1 MTAIMHHAPL
11 LDFHP
16 DTESFLDDVLHGLSL
31 APKTL
36 PCKYFYDEEG
46 SRLFDEICGLEEYYP
61 TRTETA
67 LMEAHAGEMATL
79 LGRDVVLV
87 EYGSGSS
94 TKSRILLDNLPD
106 LEAYVP
112 IDISREHLCRSADC
126 LACEYAGLPVHPVCA
141 DYTAPFRLPTFG
153 RGNAR
158 WSVYF
163 PGSTIGN
170 FHRPEA
176 VRFLRQ
182 IARVVGPGGALLI
195 GVDLRKDTQVLE
207 AAYNDRRGVT
217 AAFNMNLLRRINR
230 ELGADFNLDRFR
242 HHAFYNEDRG
252 RIEMHLQS
260 LANQTVRIDRDDV
273 SFSEG
278 ETIFTECSYKYSL
291 EGFAGLAAEAGFTVR
306 RVWTDAARLFSVQ
319 YLVATK
325 VDQPP
330 ERPYQ
335 HGGVT

>member
-1 MTAIMHHAPL
+1 MTVELPRTRL

-16 DTESFLDDVLHGLSL
+16 DTACFLDDVLHGLSL
-31 APKTL
+31 TPKTL
-36 PCKYFYDEEG
+36 PCKYFYDETG
-46 SRLFDEICGLEEYYP
+46 SLLFDEICRLDEYYP

-67 LMEAHAGEMATL
+67 IMQAHSGEMAAL

-94 TKSRILLDNLPD
+94 TKSRILLDHLPE

-126 LACEYAGLPVHPVCA
+126 LACEYAGLPIHPVCA

-153 RGNAR
+153 RENAR

-170 FHRPEA
+170 FHHPEA

-182 IARVVGPGGALLI
+182 IAGVVGPGGGLLI
-195 GVDLRKDTQVLE
+195 GVDLKKDKRVLE

-217 AAFNMNLLRRINR
+217 AAFNMNLIFRANC
-230 ELGADFNLDRFR
+230 ELGASFNLELFQ
-242 HHAFYNEDRG
+242 HYAFYNEDRG
-252 RIEMHLQS
+252 RIEMHLRS
-260 LANQTVRIDRDDV
+260 LADQTVRV
-273 SFSEG
+273 NSHEVAFKAG
-278 ETIFTECSYKYSL
+278 ETIFTECSYKYSVD
-291 EGFAGLAAEAGFTVR
+291 GFTCLAAEAGFGVS
-306 RVWTDAARLFSVQ
+306 RVWTDPDRLFSVQ
-319 YLVATK
+319 YLVAI
-325 VDQPP
+325 
-330 ERPYQ
+330 
-335 HGGVT
+335 